1 MEEWIA
7 KLKGKLNEKPFIT
20 PIAIDNDCDYLKSLQ
35 ERYDKLKT
43 LLEEINTDKSIIEEI
58 ERYKKIMT
66 EAINDY
72 FRGRTDLSQAA
83 IDILIKELISDP
95 IAVSDN
101 LKSNM
106 AFLHEGIICK
116 LKNEI
121 TNNPSNNLKS
131 SMPYLSAVID
141 MISESLKKNP
151 TSLPADF
158 KSDVFFISYYV
169 QNPYFF
175 RARCSDEIT
184 DFKIK
189 DILHVPFSQRYKV
202 RTERFG
208 LPGIPCLYLGT
219 SSYVCWLESG
229 RPADYRFNISTL
241 TLPDELR
248 IFNLA
253 VNSQKL
259 AYYAENFPSHIKT
272 AFRLLL
278 LSIATSFKVKQKN
291 RDFKSEYIISHLI
304 TLSCIKLGLDGIAYF
319 SKQLNND
326 LRALGIGINI
336 AFFVPYEPDPDSFD
350 LSKVVKVTTP
360 LNFSS
365 FKQLNT
371 DASSSSIIN
380 SNESKYIEMNSDL
393 TVKYSDTQFCRL
405 DNYLIKQYCDKFKS
419 DSK

>member
-1 MEEWIA
+1 MEEWIT
-7 KLKGKLNEKPFIT
+7 KLKDKLNEKPFIT

-35 ERYDKLKT
+35 ESYDKLKA
-43 LLEEINTDKSIIEEI
+43 LLEEIDTDKSIIEEI
-58 ERYKKIMT
+58 ERYKRIMT
-66 EAINDY
+66 KAINDY

-158 KSDVFFISYYV
+158 KSDITFISHYV
-169 QNPYFF
+169 QNSYFF

-326 LRALGIGINI
+326 CWALGIGINI

-405 DNYLIKQYCDKFKS
+405 DNYLIKQYGDKFKS

>member
-1 MEEWIA
+1 MEEWIT
-7 KLKGKLNEKPFIT
+7 KLKDKLNEKPFIT

-35 ERYDKLKT
+35 ESYDKLKA
-43 LLEEINTDKSIIEEI
+43 LLEEIDTDKSIIEEI

-83 IDILIKELISDP
+83 IDKLIKEIEEDSIL
-95 IAVSDN
+95 
-101 LKSNM
+101 
-106 AFLHEGIICK
+106 AFD
-116 LKNEI
+116 
-121 TNNPSNNLKS
+121 SLKS
-131 SMPYLSAVID
+131 SS
-141 MISESLKKNP
+141 
-151 TSLPADF
+151 
-158 KSDVFFISYYV
+158 
-169 QNPYFF
+169 YFF

-184 DFKIK
+184 DFEKK
-189 DILHVPFSQRYKV
+189 DILHIPFSQRYKV

-219 SSYVCWLESG
+219 SSYVCWLELG
-229 RPADYRFNISTL
+229 RPADHRFNVSAL
-241 TLPDELR
+241 TLPNELR
-248 IFNLA
+248 IFNLS
-253 VNSQKL
+253 VNSQKI
-259 AYYAENFPSHIKT
+259 AYYAEKFPSHIKT

-278 LSIATSFKVKQKN
+278 LSIATSFKVKQKY

-304 TLSCIKLGLDGIAYF
+304 TLSCIKSGLDGIAYF

-326 LRALGIGINI
+326 CWALGIGVNI
-336 AFFVPYEPDPDSFD
+336 ALFVDYETDCDFFKLFD
-350 LSKVVKVTTP
+350 VLDVTTP

-365 FKQLNT
+365 FKQLNAA
-371 DASSSSIIN
+371 ASSSHIIN